1 MGWFRRE
8 TIPVD
13 VREQLRLEPRERVLV
28 GAGSGSGWVVAT
40 TLALWLPGRSVPER
54 IGWERVDSASWD
66 RDESTLRVV
75 EAGRPG
81 ERPRR
86 WALRLEDARD
96 LLLVIKERVQASV
109 VTSQW
114 VPVADGRGVT
124 VVARRPPGSDRL
136 VWSVSLDRGVDLGDS
151 GVKSKV
157 DEAVRRLRLE
167 LGG

>member
-1 MGWFRRE
+1 
-8 TIPVD
+8 
-13 VREQLRLEPRERVLV
+13 
-28 GAGSGSGWVVAT
+28 
-40 TLALWLPGRSVPER
+40 
-54 IGWERVDSASWD
+54 
-66 RDESTLRVV
+66 
-75 EAGRPG
+75 
-81 ERPRR
+81 
-86 WALRLEDARD
+86 
-96 LLLVIKERVQASV
+96 
-109 VTSQW
+109 